1 MKRLALLAAVG
12 ALGLASS
19 GLAMPANAAP
29 LPLIKAGYWCGPGWH
44 RDYWGR
50 CVPNAYSDY
59 GPTFVFG
66 FHGRDR
72 DDLRFR
78 GRDDFRGR
86 GDFQGRGDFRDRGGD
101 RGDRGD
107 HGRWR

>member
-1 MKRLALLAAVG
+1 MKRVALLAAVG
-12 ALGLASS
+12 ALGLATSA
-19 GLAMPANAAP
+19 LAMPANAAP

-44 RDYWGR
+44 LDYWGR
-50 CVPNAYSDY
+50 CVPNAYG

-72 DDLRFR
+72 DDFRFR
-78 GRDDFRGR
+78 DRDDFRFRDRDR
-86 GDFQGRGDFRDRGGD
+86 GDFHD

-107 HGRWR
+107 HGDRGHWR